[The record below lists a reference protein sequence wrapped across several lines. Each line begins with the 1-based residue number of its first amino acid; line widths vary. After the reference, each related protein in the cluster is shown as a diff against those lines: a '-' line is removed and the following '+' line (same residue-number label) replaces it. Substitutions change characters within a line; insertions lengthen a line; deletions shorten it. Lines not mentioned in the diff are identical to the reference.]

1 MSAKRKRKITIVSI
15 ILLVVAIGGTVAIK
29 ANGKDK
35 KPPESPVK
43 TAKAEVGDVQ
53 VKVTEVGTVEP
64 EVKVEV
70 KSAISGK
77 VIEILHRDGDSCSAA
92 TVLARVEPDLNQ
104 AQSLADTKNSV
115 ASAEIRY
122 RDAKKNFEDNNK
134 LFTQGL
140 LAADAAS
147 RRRDRVPRRR
157 GRSTRRR
164 EEKYNLVEKS
174 GIPIGQS
181 AANFKGS
188 NIVAPMDGVVLTK
201 NVEIGESITSGVS
214 SFNAGTVLF
223 TVADTS
229 SMIVKAGVN
238 EVDIGKIRVGMPVRV
253 TLDAYPKVRFDGKID
268 RIAPA
273 VRIDDKVR
281 VFDVEIRLD
290 AQGRELRSG
299 MTANIEVNGERKD
312 KVLTVPV
319 ESVFK
324 RDDEEI
330 VYVKKT
336 IDPKAFAEEGQ
347 EESQRRPRRADK
359 DAWKKFFDKRIVVT
373 GLADN
378 ARVEIVSGLK
388 PGEEVALEDPTLPT
402 RRTRKIT
409 TIRSARSSQLCSSAG

>member
-1 MSAKRKRKITIVSI
+1 MSAKRKRKITILTVI
-15 ILLVVAIGGTVAIK
+15 ALVLAIGGTVAIK

-43 TAKAEVGDVQ
+43 TGKAEIADVQ

-77 VIEILHRDGDSCSAA
+77 VIEIVHRDGDIVKRG

-115 ASAEIRY
+115 ASAAIRFQ
-122 RDAKKNFEDNNK
+122 DAKKKFDENNK
-134 LFTQGL
+134 LFSEGL
-140 LAADAAS
+140 LAS
-147 RRRDRVPRRR
+147 SQHRDVETEYLEARQELDK
-157 GRSTRRR
+157 TR
-164 EEKYNLVEKS
+164 EKYVLVEKS

-181 AANFKGS
+181 AADFRGS
-188 NIVAPMDGVVLTK
+188 NVVAPMDGVVLTK

-223 TVADTS
+223 TVADVS
-229 SMIVKAGVN
+229 RMIVKAGVN
-238 EVDIGKIRVGMPVRV
+238 EVDIGKIHVAMPVKV
-253 TLDAYPKVRFDGKID
+253 TLDAYPKVLFNGKID

-273 VRIDDKVR
+273 VRLDDKVR

-299 MTANIEVNGERKD
+299 MTANIEVIGERIN

-319 ESVFK
+319 EAVFK
-324 RDDEEI
+324 RDDQEI
-330 VYVKKT
+330 VYVKKA
-336 IDPKAFAEEGQ
+336 IDPKAFAEAAKKKAKSSDDPKKE
-347 EESQRRPRRADK
+347 DK
-359 DAWKKFFDKRIVVT
+359 DAWKQFFDKRVVTT

-378 ARVEIVSGLK
+378 GKVQILTGIKV
-388 PGEEVALEDPTLPT
+388 GEEVALEDPTLS
-402 RRTRKIT
+402 KKD
-409 TIRSARSSQLCSSAG
+409 QEEDDD

>member
-1 MSAKRKRKITIVSI
+1 MSAKRKRKITIATVI
-15 ILLVVAIGGTVAIK
+15 VLVLAIGGALAVK

-43 TAKAEVGDVQ
+43 TAKAEVADVQ

-64 EVKVEV
+64 EVKVDV

-77 VIEILHRDGDSCSAA
+77 VIEIIHRDGDIVRRGD
-92 TVLARVEPDLNQ
+92 VLARVEPDLNQ

-122 RDAKKNFEDNNK
+122 RDAKKSFDENNT
-134 LFTQGL
+134 LFSQGL
-140 LAADAAS
+140 LAGKQH
-147 RRRDRVPRRR
+147 RDVETEYLEARQEYDKAR
-157 GRSTRRR
+157 
-164 EEKYNLVEKS
+164 EKYALVEKS
-174 GIPIGQS
+174 GIPISQS
-181 AANFKGS
+181 ARDFRGS
-188 NIVAPMDGVVLTK
+188 NVVAPMDGVVLTK

-214 SFNAGTVLF
+214 SFNAGTILF
-223 TVADTS
+223 SVADVS
-229 SMIVKAGVN
+229 RMIVKAGVN
-238 EVDIGKIRVGMPVRV
+238 EVDIGKIRVAMPVKV
-253 TLDAYPKVRFDGKID
+253 TLDAYPKVQFAGKID

-273 VRIDDKVR
+273 VRVDDKVR

-299 MTANIEVNGERKD
+299 MTANIEVIGEKKE

-324 RDDEEI
+324 RDEQEV

-336 IDPKAFAEEGQ
+336 IDPKVFAEESKKKLEGEAAKQ
-347 EESQRRPRRADK
+347 AEK

-378 ARVEIVSGLK
+378 SKVQILSGIK
-388 PGEEVALEDPTLPT
+388 PGEEVALADPTLT
-402 RRTRKIT
+402 KKDDEDDDD
-409 TIRSARSSQLCSSAG
+409 

>member
-1 MSAKRKRKITIVSI
+1 MSAKRKRKITIVTVI
-15 ILLVVAIGGTVAIK
+15 VLVLAIGSTVAIK
-29 ANGKDK
+29 ASGKDK

-43 TAKAEVGDVQ
+43 TGRAEVADVQ

-77 VIEILHRDGDSCSAA
+77 VIEIVHRDGDVVRRGQ
-92 TVLARVEPDLNQ
+92 VLARVEPDLNQ

-115 ASAEIRY
+115 ASAEIRF
-122 RDAKKNFEDNNK
+122 RDARKKFEENNN
-134 LFTQGL
+134 LLTQGL
-140 LAADAAS
+140 LAPTQH
-147 RRRDRVPRRR
+147 RDVETEYLQARQEFDKAR
-157 GRSTRRR
+157 
-164 EEKYNLVEKS
+164 EKYALVEKS
-174 GIPIGQS
+174 GIPIGES
-181 AANFKGS
+181 AANFRGS
-188 NIVAPMDGVVLTK
+188 TVVAPMDGVVLTK

-223 TVADTS
+223 TVADVS

-238 EVDIGKIRVGMPVRV
+238 EVDIGKIRVSMPVKV
-253 TLDAYPKVRFDGKID
+253 TLDAYPKVLFNGRID

-273 VRIDDKVR
+273 VRLDDKVR

-299 MTANIEVNGERKD
+299 MTANIEVIGERVA

-324 RDDEEI
+324 RDDQEI
-330 VYVKKT
+330 VYVKKA
-336 IDPKAFAEEGQ
+336 IDPKTFAEEAKKEQ
-347 EESQRRPRRADK
+347 KADAKKDDK
-359 DAWKKFFDKRIVVT
+359 DAWKKFFDKRVVTT

-378 ARVEIVSGLK
+378 AKVQILAGLK
-388 PGEEVALEDPTLPT
+388 PGEEVALEDPTLS
-402 RRTRKIT
+402 KKD
-409 TIRSARSSQLCSSAG
+409 QDEDDD

>member
-1 MSAKRKRKITIVSI
+1 MSAKRKRRITIATVI
-15 ILLVVAIGGTVAIK
+15 VLVLAIGGALAVR

-43 TAKAEVGDVQ
+43 TGKAEIADVQ

-64 EVKVEV
+64 EVKVDV

-77 VIEILHRDGDSCSAA
+77 VIEIIHRDGDLVRRGD
-92 TVLARVEPDLNQ
+92 VLARVEPDLNQ

-115 ASAEIRY
+115 AAAEIRFS
-122 RDAKKNFEDNNK
+122 DAKKSFEENNV
-134 LFTQGL
+134 LFAQGL
-140 LAADAAS
+140 LAPKQH
-147 RRRDRVPRRR
+147 RDVETEYLEARQEYDKAR
-157 GRSTRRR
+157 
-164 EEKYNLVEKS
+164 EKYALVEKS
-174 GIPIGQS
+174 GIPISQS
-181 AANFKGS
+181 AQNFRGS
-188 NIVAPMDGVVLTK
+188 TVVAPMDGVVLTK

-223 TVADTS
+223 TVADVS
-229 SMIVKAGVN
+229 RMIVKAGVN
-238 EVDIGKIRVGMPVRV
+238 EVDIGKIRVGMPVHV
-253 TLDAYPKVRFDGKID
+253 TLDAYPKVKFGGRID

-273 VRIDDKVR
+273 VRVEEKVR

-299 MTANIEVNGERKD
+299 MTANIEVVGERKD

-324 RDDEEI
+324 RDDQEI

-336 IDPKAFAEEGQ
+336 VDPKALAEASKKLEGDAAKQ
-347 EESQRRPRRADK
+347 AEK
-359 DAWKKFFDKRIVVT
+359 DAWKKFFDKRVVVT

-378 ARVEIVSGLK
+378 SKVEIVSGLK
-388 PGEEVALEDPTLPT
+388 PGEEVALADPTLT
-402 RRTRKIT
+402 KKDDEDDDD
-409 TIRSARSSQLCSSAG
+409 

>member
-1 MSAKRKRKITIVSI
+1 MSAKRKRKITIFTVI
-15 ILLVVAIGGTVAIK
+15 ALVLAIGGTVAIK

-43 TAKAEVGDVQ
+43 TGKAEIADVQ

-64 EVKVEV
+64 EVKVDV

-77 VIEILHRDGDSCSAA
+77 VIEIAHRDGDYVRRGD
-92 TVLARVEPDLNQ
+92 VLARVEPDLNQ

-115 ASAEIRY
+115 ASAEIRFH
-122 RDAKKNFEDNNK
+122 DAKKKFEENNK
-134 LFTQGL
+134 LFMQGL
-140 LAADAAS
+140 LAPTQQ
-147 RRRDRVPRRR
+147 RDVETEYLSARQEYDKAR
-157 GRSTRRR
+157 
-164 EEKYNLVEKS
+164 EKYALVEKS
-174 GIPIGQS
+174 GIPISQS
-181 AANFKGS
+181 AANFRGS

-201 NVEIGESITSGVS
+201 SVEIGESITSGVS

-223 TVADTS
+223 TVADVS
-229 SMIVKAGVN
+229 RMIVKAGVN
-238 EVDIGKIRVGMPVRV
+238 EVDIGKIRVGMPVKV
-253 TLDAYPKVRFDGKID
+253 TLDAYPKVAFKGKID

-273 VRIDDKVR
+273 VRLEEKVR

-299 MTANIEVNGERKD
+299 MTANIEVAGEQQQ

-324 RDDEEI
+324 RDDQEV

-336 IDPKAFAEEGQ
+336 IDPKAFAEQ
-347 EESQRRPRRADK
+347 VKKEEKADKKDDK
-359 DAWKKFFDKRIVVT
+359 DAWKKFFDKRVVTT

-378 ARVEIVSGLK
+378 AKVQILAGLK
-388 PGEEVALEDPTLPT
+388 AGEEVALEDPTLT
-402 RRTRKIT
+402 KQD
-409 TIRSARSSQLCSSAG
+409 SEEDDD

>member
-1 MSAKRKRKITIVSI
+1 MSAKRKRKITIFSI
-15 ILLVVAIGGTVAIK
+15 LLLVVVIGGTVAIK

-43 TAKAEVGDVQ
+43 TAKAEVSDVQ

-77 VIEILHRDGDSCSAA
+77 VIEILHRDGDVVRRG

-115 ASAEIRY
+115 VSAEIRFK
-122 RDAKKNFEDNNK
+122 DAKKKFEDNNK
-134 LFTQGL
+134 LLTQGL
-140 LAADAAS
+140 LAPSAH
-147 RRRDRVPRRR
+147 RDVETEYLEARQNFE
-157 GRSTRRR
+157 R
-164 EEKYNLVEKS
+164 EREKYTLVEKS

-181 AANFKGS
+181 AANFQGS
-188 NIVAPMDGVVLTK
+188 SIVAPMDGVVLTK
-201 NVEIGESITSGVS
+201 DVEIGESITSGVS

-229 SMIVKAGVN
+229 RMIVKAGVN
-238 EVDIGKIRVGMPVRV
+238 EVDIGKIRVGLPVRV
-253 TLDAYPKVRFDGKID
+253 TLDAYPKVRFEGKID

-273 VRIDDKVR
+273 VRIEEKVR

-299 MTANIEVNGERKD
+299 MTANIEVIGEKKE
-312 KVLTVPV
+312 KVLSVPV

-324 RDDEEI
+324 RDDQEI
-330 VYVKKT
+330 VYVKKA
-336 IDPKAFAEEGQ
+336 IDPKAFAD
-347 EESQRRPRRADK
+347 ESKEKKTPEQAKKAQK
-359 DAWKKFFDKRIVVT
+359 DAWKKFFDKRVIVT

-378 ARVEIVSGLK
+378 ARVEVLSGLK
-388 PGEEVALEDPTLPT
+388 AGEEVALEDPTLE
-402 RRTRKIT
+402 KKDDEDDDD
-409 TIRSARSSQLCSSAG
+409 